1 MSPYALS
8 ILLSSLSI
16 GTVITFI
23 SNHWFLAWMGLEMN
37 TLAIIPLMS
46 KTHHPRATEATTKY
60 FLIQASASAL
70 VLFSAM
76 TNAWLTGNWMITGID
91 NWLSAALL
99 TIALAMKLGVAPFH
113 LWLPDILQGL
123 DLLTGLILSTW
134 QKLAPMILMI
144 QINHEL
150 NVNLLIIMAIMS
162 ILIGGWGGLNQI
174 QLRKILAF
182 SSIAHLG
189 WMMLIMLFLPNLAL
203 FNLIIYLFMTTSMF
217 MMLIMLKATNINKLS
232 TSWTKNPTL
241 AAIMLLT
248 LMSLGGLPPM
258 SGFVPKMLI
267 MMELINQNMTTIAT
281 TAAISSMLS
290 LFFYLRLSY
299 TLSLTTSPNLT
310 NNYMTWRFNPLYMML
325 ISTPI
330 ILSMMIMP
338 IMSTLYM
345 LI

>member
-16 GTVITFI
+16 GTMITVI
-23 SNHWFLAWMGLEMN
+23 SDHWFLAWMGLEIN

-46 KTHHPRATEATTKY
+46 KAHHPRATEAATKY

-70 VLFSAM
+70 VLFSTM
-76 TNAWLTGNWMITGID
+76 TNAWLTGNWTITGIE
-91 NWLSAALL
+91 NWLSSALL
-99 TIALAMKLGVAPFH
+99 TSALAMKLGIAPFH

-134 QKLAPMILMI
+134 QKLAPMILMV

-150 NVNLLIIMAIMS
+150 NTSLLTIMAILS

-182 SSIAHLG
+182 SSIAHFG
-189 WMMLIMLFLPNLAL
+189 WMMLIMLFSPNLAL
-203 FNLIIYLFMTTSMF
+203 FNLIIYLFMTASMF
-217 MMLIMLKATNINKLS
+217 LMLMVLKSTNINKLS

-241 AAIMLLT
+241 AAIMMLT

-258 SGFVPKMLI
+258 SGFAPKMLI
-267 MMELINQNMTTIAT
+267 MMELINQNMTAIAT

-299 TLSLTTSPNLT
+299 TLSLTTSPSIT
-310 NNYMTWRFNPLYMML
+310 NSYLTWRLTPFYMML
-325 ISTPI
+325 IPAPI
-330 ILSMMIMP
+330 ILSTMIMP